1 MARLADYKGQFSAIA
16 RDPALSQQVSALIRL
31 NPASRGELKS
41 VLNEICRDIH
51 EIAMNQYGSWF
62 LVNLLRSM
70 NLVSEVDGV
79 FSELLSIDV
88 LGHDI
93 GYALLDSCFF
103 FLL

>member
-16 RDPALSQQVSALIRL
+16 IDSALSQQVSALIRL
-31 NPASRGELKS
+31 NQASRGELKS
-41 VLNEICRDIH
+41 VLDEIRRDIH

-79 FSELLSIDV
+79 FS
-88 LGHDI
+88 
-93 GYALLDSCFF
+93 
-103 FLL
+103 